1 MPFVPVFERPHWASL
16 SGRQYF
22 IRAWAQKRA
31 ETHWQQDWKR
41 VLYGER
47 LLTQSS
53 LPNDL
58 HRLVLTYARAPLPF
72 LEDVRTWRDVNFSR
86 FPISTLNH
94 RESVNDYIVLCT
106 MSWPVYDRNQDGIAW
121 LPGKVW
127 RLEPKWWKR
136 LADETPYDFVRHKLS
151 IECLYGPSLC
161 SCHLSAYN
169 QLHMREPAV
178 PMLHTC

>member
-47 LLTQSS
+47 LLARSS
-53 LPNDL
+53 LPSDL
-58 HRLVLTYARAPLPF
+58 HRLVLAYARAPLPF
-72 LEDVRTWRDVNFSR
+72 LEDVRTWQHPYGNTRPR
-86 FPISTLNH
+86 ELNH
-94 RESVNDYIVLCT
+94 RESVNDYTGLHR
-106 MSWPVYDRNQDGIAW
+106 MSWPRYRIQYVNAW
-121 LPGKVW
+121 LPVKVW
-127 RLEPKWWKR
+127 TLEPKWWKR